1 MSHSC
6 HVRRFVELQDIEMLL
21 EVLKIFGSDTAGRCS

>member
-1 MSHSC
+1 
-6 HVRRFVELQDIEMLL
+6 MLL